1 MTPLALAALQQMTSS
16 IPIVFVQITDPV
28 GSGFVASLARP
39 GGNITGFMTAG
50 FAMSGKM
57 LEVLKKIAPEVS
69 HVIVIYNPVQV
80 PQVGRLAAI
89 EMAAAAL
96 SMQVSAASVSN
107 ADQIRDVI
115 QGIGSETGKGVVVL
129 PIPITFANRGLIIA
143 LLGRHH
149 LPAIYE

>member
-1 MTPLALAALQQMTSS
+1 
-16 IPIVFVQITDPV
+16 
-28 GSGFVASLARP
+28 
-39 GGNITGFMTAG
+39 
-50 FAMSGKM
+50 
-57 LEVLKKIAPEVS
+57 
-69 HVIVIYNPVQV
+69 
-80 PQVGRLAAI
+80 
-89 EMAAAAL
+89 MAAAAL

-149 LPAIYE
+149 LPAIYEQPLFVREGGLVSYGVDNSSRFSAARPRGCSRRGRSSRRC